1 MLCVLFRLEGTI
13 KMADTIF
20 TKIINHE
27 IPSEIVYH
35 DDLVTAFKDI
45 APKAEHHILIVTNKP
60 IPSVSDVEPE
70 DEVMLGHLFIVA
82 KKIATDLGVKD
93 SGYRLIV
100 NCGPDGGQEVPHIH
114 MHLLAGGKLGGLGF
128 PQK

>member
-1 MLCVLFRLEGTI
+1 
-13 KMADTIF
+13 MAEETIF
-20 TKIINHE
+20 TKIINGD
-27 IPSEIVYH
+27 IPSEIIYH

-45 APKAEHHILIVTNKP
+45 APKADHHILIVTNKP
-60 IPSVSDVEPE
+60 IPTVSDVEAE
-70 DEVMLGHLFIVA
+70 DEQMLGRLFIIA
-82 KKIATDLGVKD
+82 KKIATDLGVDK

-100 NCGPDGGQEVPHIH
+100 NCGSDGGQEVPHIH

>member
-1 MLCVLFRLEGTI
+1 
-13 KMADTIF
+13 MAEETIF
-20 TKIINHE
+20 TKIINGD
-27 IPSEIVYH
+27 IPSEIIYH

-45 APKAEHHILIVTNKP
+45 APKADHHILIVTNKP
-60 IPSVSDVEPE
+60 IPTVSDVEAE
-70 DEVMLGHLFIVA
+70 DEQMLGRLFIIA
-82 KKIATDLGVKD
+82 KKIATDLGVDK

-114 MHLLAGGKLGGLGF
+114 MHLLAGGNLGGLGF

>member
-1 MLCVLFRLEGTI
+1 
-13 KMADTIF
+13 MAEETIF
-20 TKIINHE
+20 TKIINGD
-27 IPSEIVYH
+27 IPSEIIYH

-60 IPSVSDVEPE
+60 IPTVSDVEAE
-70 DEVMLGHLFIVA
+70 DEQMLGRLFIIA
-82 KKIATDLGVKD
+82 KKIATDLGVDK

-100 NCGPDGGQEVPHIH
+100 NCGSDGGQEVPHIH
-114 MHLLAGGKLGGLGF
+114 MHLLAGGNLGGLGF